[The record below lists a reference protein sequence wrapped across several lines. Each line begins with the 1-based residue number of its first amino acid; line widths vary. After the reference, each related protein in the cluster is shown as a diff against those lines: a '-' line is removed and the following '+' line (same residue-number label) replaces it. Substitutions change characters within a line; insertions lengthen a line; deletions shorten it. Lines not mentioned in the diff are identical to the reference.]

1 MKKDP
6 LADILSVP
14 ESKNS
19 LSEREKVIQ
28 ILNVLISDLTQR
40 FYRNYNVPNEDQEL
54 AYYIQDLIPQIRK
67 IKKEVNNLD
76 DFRKLLGK

>member
-6 LADILSVP
+6 LAVILSVP

-19 LSEREKVIQ
+19 LSERETVIQ
-28 ILNVLISDLTQR
+28 ILNVLINDLTQR
-40 FYRNYNVPNEDQEL
+40 FYRNYNVTNKDQEL

>member
-14 ESKNS
+14 ESKNA

-28 ILNVLISDLTQR
+28 ILNVLINDLTQR
-40 FYRNYNVPNEDQEL
+40 FYRNYNVTNKDQEL

>member
-14 ESKNS
+14 ESKNG

-28 ILNVLISDLTQR
+28 ILNVLINDLTQR

>member
-14 ESKNS
+14 ESKNG

>member
-14 ESKNS
+14 KSKNA
-19 LSEREKVIQ
+19 LSDRERVNQ
-28 ILNVLISDLTQR
+28 RLNILINDLTQI

>member
-28 ILNVLISDLTQR
+28 ILNVLINDLTQR
-40 FYRNYNVPNEDQEL
+40 FYRNYNVTNKDQEL

>member
-14 ESKNS
+14 ESKNG

-28 ILNVLISDLTQR
+28 ILNVLISHLTQR

-54 AYYIQDLIPQIRK
+54 AYYIQDLIPQIRG
-67 IKKEVNNLD
+67 IKKEVNNL
-76 DFRKLLGK
+76 KE

>member
-54 AYYIQDLIPQIRK
+54 AYYIQDLIPQIRG
-67 IKKEVNNLD
+67 IKKEVNNL
-76 DFRKLLGK
+76 KE

>member
-14 ESKNS
+14 ESKNG

-28 ILNVLISDLTQR
+28 ILNVLINDLTQR

-54 AYYIQDLIPQIRK
+54 AYYIQGLIPRIEG
-67 IKKEVNNLD
+67 IKKEVNSLEETQ
-76 DFRKLLGK
+76 

>member
-14 ESKNS
+14 ESKNA

-28 ILNVLISDLTQR
+28 ILNVLKSDLTQR

>member
-54 AYYIQDLIPQIRK
+54 AYYIQDLIPQISG
-67 IKKEVNNLD
+67 IKREINNL
-76 DFRKLLGK
+76 KETA

>member
-14 ESKNS
+14 ESKNG

-28 ILNVLISDLTQR
+28 ILNVLINDLTQR
-40 FYRNYNVPNEDQEL
+40 FYRNYNVTNKDQEL
-54 AYYIQDLIPQIRK
+54 AYYIQDLIPQIRG
-67 IKKEVNNLD
+67 IKREINNL
-76 DFRKLLGK
+76 KE

>member
-14 ESKNS
+14 KSKNA
-19 LSEREKVIQ
+19 LSDRERVNQ
-28 ILNVLISDLTQR
+28 RLNILINDLTQI

-54 AYYIQDLIPQIRK
+54 AYYIQDLIPQIRG
-67 IKKEVNNLD
+67 IKKEVNNH
-76 DFRKLLGK
+76 KE